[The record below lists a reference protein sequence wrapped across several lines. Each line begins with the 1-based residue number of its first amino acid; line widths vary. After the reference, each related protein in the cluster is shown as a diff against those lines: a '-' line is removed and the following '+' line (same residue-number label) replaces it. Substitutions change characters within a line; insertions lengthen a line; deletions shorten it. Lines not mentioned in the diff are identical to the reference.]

1 MALTVPPNTSMLQVC
16 AHAVKV
22 AFYTLQ
28 CMGTETILGLNSYK
42 TACSD
47 GLTYNNHAFV
57 FREQLSQQC
66 VGRCAV
72 HCSTNPFN
80 CPQDKT
86 ECYKHCST
94 WHGCYKPVGYSMP
107 IMYCI

>member
-1 MALTVPPNTSMLQVC
+1 MVQVC
-16 AHAVKV
+16 AQGIKAAKKSSIGMD
-22 AFYTLQ
+22 TS
-28 CMGTETILGLNSYK
+28 LGLNSYK
-42 TACSD
+42 T

-94 WHGCYKPVGYSMP
+94 WHCCYKPVGYSMP
-107 IMYCI
+107 VMQCT